1 VADSKKLQLLFGVLI
16 SLLALWFSFRNAN
29 FGLLMHLLWKG
40 HYGWVLPI
48 LLLMNLS
55 FLVRAFFW
63 RTTLSVTKR
72 VSPVHLYGSI
82 LVGYMGNNILPFRGG
97 ELVRLM
103 YTRKLE
109 KISSAV
115 LLSTIFLERFFDI
128 LLLTLVLLL
137 FFFLH
142 GSSGIGRK
150 AIVLGLSTSVVFLA
164 LVLIARY
171 RTVLIRFLK
180 KRTGFDNTT
189 IGGKIAVTGEKLLHG
204 LSILASLKKMAVLFF
219 LSFSVWGLTL
229 FGCYFYLRIFD
240 LDMHPVMMSLS
251 LLLFTNLA
259 LVIPS
264 SPGGIGVVQFATLY
278 AMRLFGV
285 RNEEALALSV
295 VYQVV
300 PFIFTTTLGWYF
312 IHRQHMS
319 LFDRKSS
326 DTEAVSDFRTGQKS
340 ESPNQPKER

>member
-1 VADSKKLQLLFGVLI
+1 
-16 SLLALWFSFRNAN
+16 
-29 FGLLMHLLWKG
+29 
-40 HYGWVLPI
+40 
-48 LLLMNLS
+48 
-55 FLVRAFFW
+55 
-63 RTTLSVTKR
+63 
-72 VSPVHLYGSI
+72 
-82 LVGYMGNNILPFRGG
+82 
-97 ELVRLM
+97 
-103 YTRKLE
+103 
-109 KISSAV
+109 
-115 LLSTIFLERFFDI
+115 
-128 LLLTLVLLL
+128 
-137 FFFLH
+137 
-142 GSSGIGRK
+142 
-150 AIVLGLSTSVVFLA
+150 
-164 LVLIARY
+164 
-171 RTVLIRFLK
+171 
-180 KRTGFDNTT
+180 
-189 IGGKIAVTGEKLLHG
+189 
-204 LSILASLKKMAVLFF
+204 
-219 LSFSVWGLTL
+219 
-229 FGCYFYLRIFD
+229 
-240 LDMHPVMMSLS
+240 MHPVMMSLS